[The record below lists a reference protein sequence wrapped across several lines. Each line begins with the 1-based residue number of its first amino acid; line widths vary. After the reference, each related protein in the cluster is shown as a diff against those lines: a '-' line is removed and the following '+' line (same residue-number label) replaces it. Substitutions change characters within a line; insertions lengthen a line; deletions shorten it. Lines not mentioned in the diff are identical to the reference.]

1 VKHNALRRAVGAVVV
16 LAASALLLG
25 NGIVGTTFALFNG
38 ETSNAN
44 STFAGGWVGAP
55 SAATATATGYDIA
68 LAWTPGTHGPV
79 TGQQLY
85 GVDNTTTPSCTGA
98 AYSVSPLATMA
109 LATTATYTDAS
120 RGNAGNNGN
129 WFCYRLVSTSATS
142 WTSLLDLSG
151 VQLGL
156 VTTGVQITNGGG
168 TANTIQKNDT
178 IKLTFNQ
185 RTNLGTGNIKVCV
198 YTTGAILV
206 GDTQSGNACGTDADG
221 FTVAKLTVAGATI
234 ASGVAYNSSTVA
246 LSTSAP
252 WTMTITLA
260 GTNGTSAMTGTPT
273 WTLNGSSSILS
284 FATTHQATMC
294 SAATT
299 TCRPTTTTN
308 F

>member
-1 VKHNALRRAVGAVVV
+1 MRHSALRRAVGAGVV
-16 LAASALLLG
+16 LAACALLLG
-25 NGIVGTTFALFNG
+25 NSVIGTTFALFNG
-38 ETSNAN
+38 ETANAN
-44 STFAGGWVGAP
+44 SAFAGGWIGAP
-55 SAATATATGYDIA
+55 SAATATASGYDVG

-85 GVDNTTTPSCTGA
+85 GVDNTTSSNCSM
-98 AYSVSPLATMA
+98 AYSLLATMA
-109 LATTATYTDAS
+109 LASTAAYTDSS
-120 RGNAGNNGN
+120 RGTAANNGN

-142 WTSLLDLSG
+142 WTSSLDLSA

-198 YTTGAILV
+198 YTTGAILL
-206 GDTQSGNACGTDADG
+206 GDTQSGNACGTAADG
-221 FTVAKLTVAGATI
+221 FTVGKLTMAGATI

-284 FATTHQATMC
+284 FATTHQAPMC
-294 SAATT
+294 SAATSN
-299 TCRPTTTTN
+299 CRPTTSTN